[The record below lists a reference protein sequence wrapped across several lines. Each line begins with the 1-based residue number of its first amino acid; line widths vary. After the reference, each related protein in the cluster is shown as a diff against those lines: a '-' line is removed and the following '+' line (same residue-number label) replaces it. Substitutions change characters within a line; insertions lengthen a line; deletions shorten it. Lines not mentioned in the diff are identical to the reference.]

1 MNYLTRAQELFTTTL
16 SHRRYLHQI
25 PELNLDLPK
34 TTAYIT
40 EELTKMGYKP
50 QKCGGGIVATVGKP
64 GGKTVLLR
72 ADMDALPMKEESG
85 LSFASTGDCAHTCG
99 HDIHAAMLLTA
110 AKMLKENE
118 DSLEGMIKLM
128 FQPGEETL
136 MGAKAML
143 ADGLL
148 ENPRPDVALGYH
160 VAGGQVPLG
169 MFFYNGKGT
178 MMNSCDNFKI
188 VIQGVGTHGAYPN
201 HGVDPINIAA
211 HIILGLESVVAR
223 EIQSTQASVLT
234 IGKIAAGSAGNIIP
248 DKAKMYGAIRCD
260 CNEQRE
266 FIIKRLNEV
275 AESIANTYRG
285 SAKVTITSGTPPLI
299 CDEEAV
305 STFVGY
311 MRELDVSN
319 QMEDSE
325 MHAASSE
332 DMAVLLSEIPG
343 AYMFLSAGFTDGR
356 VTYNPHHPKVEFNE
370 EVMKVGPAYLAHCAT
385 RWLEEHKSIRIKTK
399 GKDKQI

>member
-1 MNYLTRAQELFTTTL
+1 MNYLIRAQELFPATV

-25 PELNLDLPK
+25 PELGLDLPK
-34 TTAYIT
+34 TTAYIMK
-40 EELTKMGYKP
+40 ELTKLGYTPK
-50 QKCGGGIVATVGKP
+50 KCGGGIVATVGKSN
-64 GGKTVLLR
+64 GKTVLLR

-85 LSFASTGDCAHTCG
+85 LPFASTSDCAHTCG

-110 AKMLKENE
+110 AMMLKEKE
-118 DSLEGMIKLM
+118 DSLEGMVKLM
-128 FQPGEETL
+128 FQPAEETL
-136 MGAKAML
+136 MGAKAMI

-160 VAGGQVPLG
+160 VAAGQIPLG
-169 MFFYNGKGT
+169 MFFYNTKDA

-188 VIQGVGTHGAYPN
+188 MIQGVSSHGAYPN

-248 DKAKMYGAIRCD
+248 DKAEMYGAVRCD

-266 FIIKRLNEV
+266 FILKRLNEV
-275 AESIANTYRG
+275 AESIAKTYRG

-299 CDEEAV
+299 CSEEAV

-311 MRELDVSN
+311 MRELEIPN
-319 QMEDSE
+319 QVEDAK

-332 DMAVLLSEIPG
+332 DMAVVLSEIPG

-356 VTYNPHHPKVEFNE
+356 TTYNPHHPKVQFNE
-370 EVMKVGPAYLAHCAT
+370 EVMKVGPAYLAHCAA
-385 RWLEEHKSIRIKTK
+385 RWLEEHK
-399 GKDKQI
+399 